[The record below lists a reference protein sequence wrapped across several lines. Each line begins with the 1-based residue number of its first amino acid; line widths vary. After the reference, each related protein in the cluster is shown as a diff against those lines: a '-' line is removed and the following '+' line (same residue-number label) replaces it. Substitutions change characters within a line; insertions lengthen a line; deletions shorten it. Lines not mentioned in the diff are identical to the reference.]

1 VTFTLPAPRRQVTP
15 TSIPSRPDNILDGSF
30 GFKFL
35 SGRGITLITNVLVP
49 LNNGGM
55 RGNITWTGGAAY
67 NF

>member
-1 VTFTLPAPRRQVTP
+1 
-15 TSIPSRPDNILDGSF
+15 
-30 GFKFL
+30 
-35 SGRGITLITNVLVP
+35 VLVP